1 VSEEHDP
8 ILEDLVA
15 GWQKIVDRRQYG
27 DTIYVF
33 RSQTPAGYS
42 AVMQKGQ
49 VIGPIIREIKACA
62 DLPAGSTRP
71 PLRSTSIC

>member
-8 ILEDLVA
+8 ILEHLVA
-15 GWQKIVDRRQYG
+15 GWQKIVDCRQYG

-33 RSQTPAGYS
+33 RSQTPVGYS
-42 AVMQKGQ
+42 AVMNKAQ
-49 VIGPIIREIKACA
+49 VIGPIIREIKQCA

-71 PLRSTSIC
+71 PPRSTSIC